1 MPRTYLIKIISFIDY
16 IMENKLHW
24 ENIYQTKKIDGV
36 SWYQET
42 PSESIELIKK
52 FSTTNSDMIIDIG
65 CGKGFLADNLLK
77 LNYENITLVDISKNA
92 LKEVKERVN
101 NKSLNFIET
110 DVLNLKSEQTFDVWH
125 DRAVFHFITEKQ
137 GVEKYI
143 SLCNKYISKEGKL
156 VIGTFSEDGPLKCSG
171 LEIKRYSINNLKE
184 LFKENFEFIEGFKK
198 LHSTPFDTQQSFTFC
213 VFKKV
218 TNR

>member
-1 MPRTYLIKIISFIDY
+1 
-16 IMENKLHW
+16 MEKKKHW

-42 PSESIELIKK
+42 PYESIELIQK
-52 FSTTNSDMIIDIG
+52 FSTSTLDKIIYIG
-65 CGKGFLADNLLK
+65 CGKGFLLDNLLK
-77 LNYENITLVDISKNA
+77 LNYENITLVDISLNA
-92 LKEVKERVN
+92 LKEVKERLN

-110 DVLNLKSEQTFDVWH
+110 DVLNLKLEQTFDIWH
-125 DRAVFHFITEKQ
+125 DRAVFHFINEAE

-143 SLCNKYISKEGKL
+143 SLCNKYIGKGGKL
-156 VIGTFSEDGPLKCSG
+156 IIGTFAEDGPLKCSG

-198 LHSTPFDTQQSFTFC
+198 LHSTPFDTEQSFTFC
-213 VFKKV
+213 IFRKI